1 MYCPFCRHSDSRVID
16 SRVSDDGGAVRR
28 RRQCP
33 QCERKFTTV
42 EQTRFVVVKRSGVI
56 EPFSREKIVSGVR
69 KACKGRPVT
78 EDQLARLGQS
88 VEEELRASGVPEI
101 PTEDIGVAI
110 LGPLAELD
118 PVAYLRFASVY
129 RHFDSLDDFRD
140 EIERLASAPT
150 PQ

>member
-1 MYCPFCRHSDSRVID
+1 M
-16 SRVSDDGGAVRR
+16 
-28 RRQCP
+28 
-33 QCERKFTTV
+33 
-42 EQTRFVVVKRSGVI
+42 
-56 EPFSREKIVSGVR
+56 
-69 KACKGRPVT
+69 T

-101 PTEDIGVAI
+101 PTESIGVAI

-140 EIERLASAPT
+140 EIERLASAST